1 MRFAFASAHALRGV
15 PLLGLLLLT
24 GCTTSSCGGA
34 SGSGEIG
41 TKERAAMPGRIYFVS
56 ERAGQKDVWWI
67 DGRGQEGRV
76 TQGPEDEFPAAPTP
90 DGLGL
95 LVVSWRMENG
105 ARREELRLHP
115 TNPATPPKDS
125 APSPGQ
131 PLTALRGRARHP
143 SFSPDGRW
151 FVAESDELGFSDLV
165 RTDTQSHREERLTA
179 AREGCFEPEVSPDGK
194 HIAFVSSKEGDP
206 EIYVMDADGTNERRI
221 TAFHREDWSPK
232 WSPDGA
238 WLAFLSN
245 RENRD
250 RVYVVRP
257 DGSNVHPASGSA
269 FAGDERELAF
279 APDGKHVAYVSRAAD
294 GKSRIWVAPVEGDG
308 PVALT
313 DGAFRD
319 DAPAW
324 SPDGKHIVFVSER
337 QNDVDLYVMR
347 KDGTGQTRLTH
358 SKGADWSPRWVA
370 ASTR

>member
-1 MRFAFASAHALRGV
+1 MLQIRAFQFGAL
-15 PLLGLLLLT
+15 LLVSGLLT
-24 GCTTSSCGGA
+24 GCPAASCGGSGA
-34 SGSGEIG
+34 SGLAGALG
-41 TKERAAMPGRIYFVS
+41 ADERAAMPGRIYFVS

-115 TNPATPPKDS
+115 TKDN

-151 FVAESDELGFSDLV
+151 FVAESDERGFSDLV
-165 RTDTQSHREERLTA
+165 RTDTQSRTEERLTA
-179 AREGCFEPEVSPDGK
+179 VREGCFEPEVSPDGK

-206 EIYVMDADGTNERRI
+206 EIYVMDADGSNERRI

-250 RVYVVRP
+250 RVYLVHA

-279 APDGKHVAYVSRAAD
+279 APDGKHIAYVSRSAD
-294 GKSRIWVAPVEGDG
+294 GKSRIWLAPVESGTAA
-308 PVALT
+308 PLT

-337 QNDVDLYVMR
+337 ANEVDLYLMR
-347 KDGTGQTRLTH
+347 KDGTGQTRLTQ
-358 SKGADWSPRWVA
+358 SKGADWAPHWVA
-370 ASTR
+370 TSMR

>member
-1 MRFAFASAHALRGV
+1 
-15 PLLGLLLLT
+15 
-24 GCTTSSCGGA
+24 
-34 SGSGEIG
+34 
-41 TKERAAMPGRIYFVS
+41 MPGRIYFVS
-56 ERAGQKDVWWI
+56 ERSGQKDVWWV
-67 DGRGQEGRV
+67 DGRGQEGQL

-90 DGLGL
+90 DGKGL
-95 LVVSWRMENG
+95 LVVAWRMEDG

-115 TNPATPPKDS
+115 TTESGPTP
-125 APSPGQ
+125 GE
-131 PLTALRGRARHP
+131 PLTRSRGRARHP

-151 FVAESDELGFSDLV
+151 FVAESDEQGFSDLV
-165 RTDTQSHREERLTA
+165 RTDTPSRTEQQLTR

-206 EIYVMDADGTNERRI
+206 EIYVMDADGTHEQRI

-232 WSPDGA
+232 WSPDGT

-250 RVYVVRP
+250 RVYLVHA
-257 DGSNVHPASGSA
+257 DGSNVHPASASA

-279 APDGKHVAYVSRAAD
+279 APDGEHLAYVSRAPD
-294 GKSRIWVAPVEGDG
+294 GKSRIWVAPVEGG
-308 PVALT
+308 TPIALT

-324 SPDGKHIVFVSER
+324 SPDGKHLVFVSER
-337 QNDVDLYVMR
+337 EANVDLYVMR

-358 SKGADWSPRWVA
+358 AQGADWSPHWVPA
-370 ASTR
+370 TNLPSR